1 MTEAISNF
9 TVLAAKAE
17 VAFLPHPLSFEV
29 ERGAT
34 TAGRGHTASV
44 MTLEAK
50 IRVVVNLHKEATQ
63 AAMQGHV
70 NRTKPR
76 TRSTTDTVVAWASA
90 PSVAVLPLA
99 ESASL
104 RFRQDLGGSI
114 TTSSAPGAFRR
125 WGL

>member
-1 MTEAISNF
+1 MTEAISDL
-9 TVLAAKAE
+9 TILAAKAE
-17 VAFLPHPLSFEV
+17 VAFVVHPLSFEV
-29 ERGAT
+29 ERFAMNAEG
-34 TAGRGHTASV
+34 GHAASI

-50 IRVVVNLHKEATQ
+50 ICVVVNIHKEATQ

-70 NRTKPR
+70 NRTQPR
-76 TRSTTDTVVAWASA
+76 TRSTTDPLVASASA

-104 RFRQDLGGSI
+104 RLPQDARASS

-125 WGL
+125 RGL